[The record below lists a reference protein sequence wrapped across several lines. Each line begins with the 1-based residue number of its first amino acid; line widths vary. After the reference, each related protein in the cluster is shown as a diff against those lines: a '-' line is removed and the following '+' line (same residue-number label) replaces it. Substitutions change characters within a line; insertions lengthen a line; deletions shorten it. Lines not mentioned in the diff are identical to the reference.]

1 MGGGNDAQRDAER
14 AERERQ
20 AAIQNTQRRVEG
32 IFSSPQREKD
42 ITDFFNATRQYYRT
56 DADRQQGDAAR
67 NTKFAL
73 ARSGVTGGSFDVDT
87 NARLSET
94 YQRGL
99 LEADRRAQG
108 AAANLRAADADA
120 KSRIFQMAQSGL
132 DATTAANQASQAL
145 RQNLDMG
152 RVDANER
159 SLGDLFSRF
168 GDIYTSSVKQ
178 KEDTRAQR
186 DVYRTLYQPTQ
197 YGASGGV
204 GGGI

>member
-1 MGGGNDAQRDAER
+1 MGTSNDAARDAER

-20 AAIQNTQRRVEG
+20 AAIQATQRRVDAV
-32 IFSSPQREKD
+32 FSSPERERD
-42 ITDFFNATRQYYRT
+42 IADFLAATRQYFRT
-56 DADRQQGDAAR
+56 DADRQQTDAAR
-67 NTKFAL
+67 NTRFAL
-73 ARSGVTGGSFDVDT
+73 ARTGLTGGQFDVDT
-87 NARLSET
+87 NAKLSET

-108 AAANLRAADADA
+108 AVANLRAADADA
-120 KSRIFQMAQSGL
+120 KQRIFSLAQSGL
-132 DATTAANQASQAL
+132 DTTTALNQSAQAL

-152 RVDANER
+152 RVDAGER
-159 SLGDLFSRF
+159 TLGDLFSRF
-168 GDIYTSSVKQ
+168 GDIYTQSVKK

-197 YGASGGV
+197 YGGGV

>member
-1 MGGGNDAQRDAER
+1 MGSGSGDAQREAER

-20 AAIQNTQRRVEG
+20 AQIQGTQRRVEA
-32 IFSSPQREKD
+32 IFSSPERERD
-42 ITDFFNATRQYYRT
+42 IADFLAATRQYYRT

-67 NTKFAL
+67 NTRFAL
-73 ARSGVTGGSFDVDT
+73 ARTGMTGGQFDVDT

-120 KSRIFQMAQSGL
+120 KQRIFSMAQSGL
-132 DATTAANQASQAL
+132 DATTASNQAAQAL

-152 RVDANER
+152 RVDAGER

-168 GDIYTSSVKQ
+168 GDIYSQSLKK
-178 KEDTRAQR
+178 KEDIRAQR
-186 DVYRTLYQPTQ
+186 WIYPSVFQPTTVSTN
-197 YGASGGV
+197 YK
-204 GGGI
+204 GGI

>member
-1 MGGGNDAQRDAER
+1 MGGGSNDAQRDAER
-14 AERERQ
+14 AEAERQ
-20 AAIQNTQRRVEG
+20 AAIRATQRQVDAV
-32 IFSSPQREKD
+32 FSSPQRERD
-42 ITDFFNATRQYYRT
+42 IADFLAATRQYYRT

-67 NTKFAL
+67 NTRFAL
-73 ARSGVTGGSFDVDT
+73 ARSGMTGGQFDVDT

-120 KSRIFQMAQSGL
+120 KQRIFSLAQSGL
-132 DATTAANQASQAL
+132 DTTTAMNQAAQSL
-145 RQNLDMG
+145 RQNLEMG
-152 RVDANER
+152 RVDSREKA
-159 SLGDLFSRF
+159 LGDLFSQF
-168 GDIYTSSVKQ
+168 GSVYENSVKQ

-186 DVYRTLYQPTQ
+186 DVYRTLYQPTG
-197 YGASGGV
+197 YSSNY

>member
-20 AAIQNTQRRVEG
+20 AAVQGIQQRVEA
-32 IFSSPQREKD
+32 IFSSPQRERD

-56 DADRQQGDAAR
+56 DADRQQADAAR

-73 ARSGVTGGSFDVDT
+73 ARSGQTGGQFDVDT

-108 AAANLRAADADA
+108 AVANLRAADSDA

-132 DATTAANQASQAL
+132 DATTASNQAAQAL

-168 GDIYTSSVKQ
+168 GDIYTQSIKRD
-178 KEDTRAQR
+178 EDKRAQR
-186 DVYRTLYQPTQ
+186 DVYRTRYQPNQ
-197 YGASGGV
+197 YGTSGGQ

>member
-1 MGGGNDAQRDAER
+1 MGSGSGDAQREAER
-14 AERERQ
+14 AERERMAQ
-20 AAIQNTQRRVEG
+20 IQGTQRRVDA
-32 IFSSPQREKD
+32 IFSSPERERD
-42 ITDFFNATRQYYRT
+42 IADFLAATRQYYRT

-67 NTKFAL
+67 NTRFAL
-73 ARSGVTGGSFDVDT
+73 ARTGMTGGQFDVDT

-99 LEADRRAQG
+99 VEADRRAQG

-120 KSRIFQMAQSGL
+120 KQRIFSLAQSGL
-132 DATTAANQASQAL
+132 DATTASNQAAQAL

-152 RVDANER
+152 RVDAGER

-168 GDIYTSSVKQ
+168 GDIYSQSVKR

-186 DVYRTLYQPTQ
+186 DIYRTLYQPTTVPTQ
-197 YGASGGV
+197 Y

>member
-1 MGGGNDAQRDAER
+1 MGSGSGDAQREAER

-20 AAIQNTQRRVEG
+20 AQIQGTQRRVEA
-32 IFSSPQREKD
+32 IFSSPERERD
-42 ITDFFNATRQYYRT
+42 IAEFLAATRQYYRT

-67 NTKFAL
+67 NTRFAL
-73 ARSGVTGGSFDVDT
+73 ARTGMTGGQFDVDT

-120 KSRIFQMAQSGL
+120 KQRIFSMAQSGL
-132 DATTAANQASQAL
+132 DATTASNQAAQAL

-152 RVDANER
+152 RVDAGER

-168 GDIYTSSVKQ
+168 GDIYTQSVKR

-186 DVYRTLYQPTQ
+186 DIYRTLFQPNTVPTQ
-197 YGASGGV
+197 YG
-204 GGGI
+204 GGI

>member
-1 MGGGNDAQRDAER
+1 MGTGNDAQRDAER

-32 IFSSPQREKD
+32 IFSAPQREKD
-42 ITDFFNATRQYYRT
+42 IADFFNATRQYYRT

-159 SLGDLFSRF
+159 SMGDLFSRF
-168 GDIYTSSVKQ
+168 GDIYTSSIKRD
-178 KEDTRAQR
+178 EDNRAQKY
-186 DVYRTLYQPTQ
+186 VYNTSYAPRSQ
-197 YGASGGV
+197 SGGGM